1 MVTLASVRF
10 DVPRETNV
18 TDSSLRNVVI
28 KMNDV
33 GAIEFNYT
41 LFLNRELAFEANS
54 GSFQV
59 R

>member
-18 TDSSLRNVVI
+18 TDLSLRNVVI

-33 GAIEFNYT
+33 GAIEFN
-41 LFLNRELAFEANS
+41 
-54 GSFQV
+54 
-59 R
+59 

>member
-41 LFLNRELAFEANS
+41 LFLNREKLRFVS
-54 GSFQV
+54 SSIKMI
-59 R
+59 